1 MNQELTTDDLIV
13 TWLNYWGINN
23 IPLIEEEAKSYILQ
37 ALSDENTIK
46 VYLDNE
52 GALIIESD

>member
-1 MNQELTTDDLIV
+1 MSENLTTDDLIA
-13 TWLNYWGINN
+13 TWLHYWGISSM
-23 IPLIEEEAKSYILQ
+23 PLIEDEAKSYILQ

-46 VYLDNE
+46 VYLDEE